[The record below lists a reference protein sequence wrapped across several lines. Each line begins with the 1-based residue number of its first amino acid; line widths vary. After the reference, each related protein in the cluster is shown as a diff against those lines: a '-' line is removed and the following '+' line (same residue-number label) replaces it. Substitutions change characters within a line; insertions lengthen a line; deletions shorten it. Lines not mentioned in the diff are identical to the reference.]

1 MTTTQTSS
9 LLGSRL
15 ADMLRDYTGQEIFA
29 ADAFFDVNVP
39 TWRFQVR
46 GVERFV
52 GWLQSYAPNGYRITV
67 TRELP
72 TATGFVLE
80 IEGEY
85 EHHGVP
91 LFFRNLYICDVT
103 DGLIS
108 DVSFWCTGDWDPE
121 TRARHDAEASRIRR

>member
-15 ADMLRDYTGQEIFA
+15 ADMLRDYERLEIFA
-29 ADAFFDVNVP
+29 PDALFDINVP
-39 TWRFQVR
+39 TWRFQLR
-46 GVERFV
+46 GVQRFV
-52 GWLQSYAPNGYRITV
+52 GWLQGYDPRGYRITV

-72 TATGFVLE
+72 TDTGFVLE

-85 EHHGVP
+85 EHHGMP
-91 LFFRNLYICDVT
+91 LFFRNLYVCDVA
-103 DGLIS
+103 DGRIT

-121 TRARHDAEASRIRR
+121 TRARYDAEAPRIRR